1 MTDQTPPDRAGN
13 NWCVLQVRNLAI
25 DVAARRV
32 LSDANFTV
40 APGDKVGLVGRN
52 GAGKTSLL
60 KVLAA
65 EDDPAAGLVLRR
77 GTLGYVPQNP
87 RPRAESAQTA
97 LSHILSGRG
106 LDRAAARLVELHKS
120 LDNDPSITNIERFSE
135 AEERYRHDGGYSGES
150 DARRIVTGLGLKP
163 DRVDLALGVL
173 SGGER
178 RRVELARVLFAVA
191 DLLLLDEP
199 TNHLDS
205 DAKAWL
211 MDFLRNHR
219 GSVIVV
225 SHDLI
230 LLDEAITRVLHL
242 DAGRLVEYRGTYSQY
257 QEARRLAEKRLASL
271 AVRQESEI
279 KRLSLLAEVMRRQ
292 TEKRARTAKAIF
304 KRVDRLK
311 AQQVSA
317 PKRERKVKVTFPD
330 PPHSGRVVLTVEGL
344 AKGYGGPT
352 VFRDVN
358 FEVERGQ
365 RLLVM
370 GLNGAGKT
378 SLLRILAGKTDSN
391 AGRFRLGHGVSLGYY
406 AQEHEGIRAG
416 VPVLAHMRDQ
426 SDADERLLRA
436 LLGMFSLTGDIARQD
451 AGTLS
456 GGEKTKLALA
466 QLVAGRHNLLVLDE
480 PTNNLD
486 PPSRTGVARALATWP
501 GTMVIVSHDP
511 EFVQALQPGRVL
523 FMPEGRVDYWEEDLL
538 DVVSLA

>member
-1 MTDQTPPDRAGN
+1 M
-13 NWCVLQVRNLAI
+13 LQVRNLAI
-25 DVAARRV
+25 EVAGRRV
-32 LSDANFTV
+32 LSDASFTV
-40 APGDKVGLVGRN
+40 AGGDKVGLVGRN

-60 KVLAA
+60 KVLAT

-87 RPRAESAQTA
+87 RPRAEASQTA

-106 LDRAAARLVELHKS
+106 LDAAAARLAELHRQ
-120 LDNDPSITNIERFSE
+120 LERDHSIANVERFSE
-135 AEERYRHDGGYSGES
+135 AEERYRLDGGYSSES
-150 DARRIVTGLGLKP
+150 DARRIVTGLGLRA
-163 DRVDLALGVL
+163 DRVDLQLSVL

-178 RRVELARVLFAVA
+178 RRVELARVLFADA

-205 DAKAWL
+205 DAKTWL
-211 MDFLRNHR
+211 MSFLRDYR
-219 GSVIVV
+219 GAAIVV
-225 SHDLI
+225 SHDLS
-230 LLDEAITRVLHL
+230 LLDTSITRVLHL
-242 DAGRLVEYRGTYSQY
+242 DSGRLAEYRGTYSQY
-257 QEARRLAEKRLASL
+257 QQARRLEEKRLTSL
-271 AVRQESEI
+271 AQRQESEI
-279 KRLSLLAEVMRRQ
+279 KRLSVLAEVMRRQ

-304 KRVDRLK
+304 KRVERMK
-311 AQQVSA
+311 AEKVTA
-317 PKRERKVKVTFPD
+317 PRREKKVKVRFPP
-330 PPHSGRVVLTVEGL
+330 PPHSGRLALTVTGL
-344 AKGYGGPT
+344 AKGYGGPL
-352 VFRDVN
+352 VFRDVS

-365 RLLVM
+365 RLLIM

-378 SLLRILAGKTDSN
+378 SLLRILAGQSEPN
-391 AGRFRLGHGVSLGYY
+391 AGSFRLGHGASLGYY

-416 VPVLAHMRDQ
+416 VSVLAQMREH
-426 SDADERLLRA
+426 SDAEEPALRA
-436 LLGMFSLTGDIARQD
+436 LLGTFGLTGDIARQD

-466 QLVAGRHNLLVLDE
+466 QLVAGRHNLLLLDE

-486 PPSRTGVARALATWP
+486 PPSRTGIARSLAEWP

-511 EFVQALQPGRVL
+511 EFVEALRPQRVL